1 MHSGARSTI
10 LLTLLIS
17 ISVVVGVEQFYRQT
31 ALRDERLAVTATATG
46 TANAVAVAV
55 NRRLALLSGLH
66 AFLEVNWDREGLPR
80 DFEEFAGRLH
90 GSTPGVRTLQWVQ
103 DGVIRQTYPRVG
115 NEAVIGYNIR
125 NDPRGFVRADLARAE
140 SSATI
145 VLSGPMELIQ
155 GGLGV
160 IGRLAVANASGE
172 RIGMAAVVLDV
183 EPILAEAGVEADPA
197 LMMVL
202 SAPRRGPFAGDSS
215 ILARDPVRVAVP
227 LPEGAWEL
235 AALPAAGWEKAGA
248 ARLSVVRGVLLLL
261 VVLSTLVA
269 WLLVGRHQARL
280 REAEM
285 EARRVGQER
294 FSRLFALMPDG
305 AVISRMRDSRI
316 IEVNPAAETLMGRTR
331 EDVIGRTSLELNF
344 WVNPDDRVRAMHLIE
359 TEGLAQNFPAKFQG
373 KDGRI
378 RDGLFS
384 GRAIEVGE
392 ERCWLSL
399 FRDVTEQ
406 RELEVQL
413 AHAQKL
419 EAVGRL
425 AGGVAHDFNNLITA
439 IAGYAE
445 LLRTGFDHDD
455 ARRADVEEIL
465 QASGRAARLT
475 QQLLAFA
482 RRQMV
487 QPRVVDLNQV
497 IANVTSLLRR
507 LLGADIVLDVATGE
521 QEIPV
526 LIDPG
531 QFEQLLINLAV
542 NARDAMPSGGRLSVG
557 VLTEQGGAVLTVRDT
572 GQGMSADVLAQAFEP
587 FFTTKGHGKG
597 TGLGLSTAY
606 GIVQQAGGTISVESG
621 VSNGTSF
628 TIVLPLAEGE
638 VSPVHD
644 EHAEHQAASGSETVL
659 VAEDEPQVRRLA
671 ERALRAAGYQV
682 LSAPDGAQ
690 ALARSREARGQ
701 IHLLVTDVVMPEMG
715 GPELAA
721 AFLADR
727 PGARV
732 LYISGYTED
741 EVARQGLAAAG
752 LAFLPKPFTPSELTH
767 RVRELLDPPE
777 NSPP

>member
-1 MHSGARSTI
+1 MWRAI
-10 LLTLLIS
+10 LPTLLIS
-17 ISVVVGVEQFYRQT
+17 ILVSVAVEQFYRQT
-31 ALRDERLAVTATATG
+31 ALRDERLAVTATTTG

-55 NRRLALLSGLH
+55 NRRLALLAGLH

-80 DFEEFAGRLH
+80 DFDEFAGRLQ
-90 GSTPGVRTLQWVQ
+90 GSAPGVRTLQWVQ
-103 DGVIRQTYPRVG
+103 DGMIRQTYPRVG
-115 NEAVIGYNIR
+115 NEAVIGYNLR
-125 NDPRGFVRADLARAE
+125 TDPRAFIRADLARAE
-140 SSATI
+140 ASSTI
-145 VLSGPMELIQ
+145 VLSGPTELVQ

-160 IGRLAVANASGE
+160 IGRLAVANASGH
-172 RIGMAAVVLDV
+172 RVGLAAIVLDV
-183 EPILAEAGVEADPA
+183 EPILAEAGVAADPT
-197 LMMVL
+197 LMMVIT
-202 SAPRRGPFAGDSS
+202 APRRGTFAGDSS
-215 ILARDPVRVAVP
+215 ILSRDPVRVTVP

-235 AALPAAGWEKAGA
+235 AALPAAGWGHAGSA
-248 ARLSVVRGVLLLL
+248 GLSVVRGVLLL
-261 VVLSTLVA
+261 VIGLSTLVA

-305 AVISRMRDSRI
+305 AVISRMRDNRI
-316 IEVNPAAETLMGRTR
+316 IEVNPSAEVLMGRTR
-331 EDVIGRTSLELNF
+331 EEVIGRTSLELDF
-344 WVNPDDRVRAMHLIE
+344 WVTPDDRARVRHLIE
-359 TEGLAQNFPAKFQG
+359 TEGLAQNLPAQFKTP
-373 KDGRI
+373 DGRI

-392 ERCWLSL
+392 ESCWLSL

-406 RELEVQL
+406 RELEAQL

-445 LLRTGFDHDD
+445 LLRSGFDHDD
-455 ARRADVEEIL
+455 ARRADVDEIL
-465 QASGRAARLT
+465 RASGRAARLT

-487 QPRVVDLNQV
+487 QPRVVDLNEV
-497 IANVTSLLRR
+497 VASVTSLLRR
-507 LLGADIVLDVATGE
+507 LLGADIVLDVATRDE
-521 QEIPV
+521 PVPV

-531 QFEQLLINLAV
+531 QFEQLLANLAV
-542 NARDAMPSGGRLSVG
+542 NSRDAMPSGGHLSVG
-557 VLTEQGGAVLTVRDT
+557 VEAKHGSAVLTVRDT
-572 GQGMSADVLAQAFEP
+572 GQGMGADVLAQAFEP
-587 FFTTKGHGKG
+587 FFTTKGPGKG
-597 TGLGLSTAY
+597 TGLGLSTSY
-606 GIVQQAGGTISVESG
+606 GIVQQAGGTITVKSE
-621 VSNGTSF
+621 VSTGTSF
-628 TIVLPLAEGE
+628 TIVLPLAEGQ
-638 VSPVHD
+638 VSPVQ
-644 EHAEHQAASGSETVL
+644 EVHAEHKAPGGSETVL

-682 LSAPDGAQ
+682 LSASDGAQ
-690 ALARSREARGQ
+690 ALARSREVRGQ

-715 GPELAA
+715 GPELAT
-721 AFLADR
+721 AFLTER
-727 PGARV
+727 PDARV

-752 LAFLPKPFTPSELTH
+752 LAFLPKPFTPSELTD

-777 NSPP
+777 SPLT